1 MVTLREGTYTWDD
14 MRRWSI
20 VALGVDL
27 TEQAVRAPGGKSG

>member
-1 MVTLREGTYTWDD
+1 MTLHEGTYTWDD

-27 TEQAVRAPGGKSG
+27 TKDYRKERA